1 MSMYLKLTNG
11 VPDKYTLFQLYS
23 DNPNTSFPADP
34 SDALLATY
42 DVYPY
47 TIADV
52 TYDPITQR
60 KVEGQFVQVDTQWT
74 LFMVAENLPLDQAEA
89 NVRRQ
94 RDGTLFDCDWT
105 QLPDSP
111 LSADSKTA
119 WSTYRQQLRDIT
131 GQAGFPYSVVW
142 PTPPE

>member
-1 MSMYLKLTNG
+1 MNLLRIING
-11 VPDKYTLFQLYS
+11 QPQKYSITQLRS

-34 SDALLATY
+34 SDDLLATY

-47 TIADV
+47 SIADV
-52 TYDPITQR
+52 TYDPLTQR
-60 KVEGQFVQVDTQWT
+60 KVEGQFVLVDTQWT
-74 LFMVAENLPLDQAEA
+74 LFMVAENLPQADAEA
-89 NVRRQ
+89 SVRGQ
-94 RDGTLFDCDWT
+94 RDLLLSECDWT

-111 LSADSKTA
+111 LSADSKAA
-119 WSTYRQQLRDIT
+119 WATYRQALRDIT